1 MKTSKSLIFI
11 ALLSVFVLLA
21 VACTGNTGNIPQPS
35 GSDTLPSGTASDTG
49 SSITGTPPTEETPA
63 GTEAPVT
70 GTDPGS
76 DTVADVTTVPA
87 STSIEPPPETTPGT
101 RSRNYGRA
109 RA

>member
-70 GTDPGS
+70 GD
-76 DTVADVTTVPA
+76 
-87 STSIEPPPETTPGT
+87 
-101 RSRNYGRA
+101 RSVERYCR
-109 RA
+109 RCDHCSRIDLH